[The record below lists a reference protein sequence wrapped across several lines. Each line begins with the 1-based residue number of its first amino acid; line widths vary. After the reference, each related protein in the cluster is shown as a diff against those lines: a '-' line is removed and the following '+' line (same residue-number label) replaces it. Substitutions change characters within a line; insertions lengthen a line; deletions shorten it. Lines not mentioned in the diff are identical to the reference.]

1 MKAPTESEILLLQ
14 DNLQPIRNAGGWT
27 LEELGDMI
35 GVTKQTMSNLE
46 NKKTEM
52 SRTQYIA
59 LRAVLDYEIENNPEN
74 TVLPAALDL
83 FLDPDKYSPE
93 QKANVNAFISG
104 ARKSGMDS
112 AAIVA
117 GIASLVGV
125 AIATLAATAGTGS
138 SKNWLSKLLNTKIVI
153 TK

>member
-1 MKAPTESEILLLQ
+1 MKAPTESEVLLLQ
-14 DNLQPIRNAGGWT
+14 DNLQSIRNAGGWT

-74 TVLPAALDL
+74 TVLPTALDL

-93 QKANVNAFISG
+93 QKANVNAFITG

-112 AAIVA
+112 AAIIA
-117 GIASLVGV
+117 GIASLAGV
-125 AIATLAATAGTGS
+125 AIASLVASSTSST

>member
-1 MKAPTESEILLLQ
+1 MRAPTESEIMMLQ

-59 LRAVLDYEIENNPEN
+59 LRSVLDYEVENNPDN

-83 FLDPDKYSPE
+83 FLDSDKYTPE
-93 QKANVNAFISG
+93 QKASVNAFITG

-112 AAIVA
+112 ASIIA
-117 GIASLVGV
+117 GVASLVGV
-125 AIATLAATAGTGS
+125 AIATLVATNTTS
-138 SKNWLSKLLNTKIVI
+138 PNKNWLSKLLNTKIVI
-153 TK
+153 KK